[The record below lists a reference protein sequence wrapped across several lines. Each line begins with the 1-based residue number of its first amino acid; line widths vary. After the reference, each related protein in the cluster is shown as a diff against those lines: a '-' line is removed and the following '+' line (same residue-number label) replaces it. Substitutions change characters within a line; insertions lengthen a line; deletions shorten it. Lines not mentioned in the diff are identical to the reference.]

1 MDDAT
6 FIQLCTESTTTFYR
20 VAFSILRK
28 QQDAEDAVQQAL
40 MKGWTS
46 RRRIWKGSEQAW
58 MMRVVINE
66 CRNIQR
72 HRMRVSPIEHL
83 PDILSDWPDMALRVA
98 VDALP
103 ETLRLPLLL
112 KYMESMP
119 EKEIAIALRLTVP
132 AVKSRL
138 HRARQALRNELNE
151 EVEWP

>member
-83 PDILSDWPDMALRVA
+83 PEAPSDWPDMALRVA

-119 EKEIAIALRLTVP
+119 EKEIALALRLSVA

>member
-6 FIQLCTESTTTFYR
+6 FIQLCTESTATLYR
-20 VAFSILRK
+20 VAISILRK

-46 RRRIWKGSEQAW
+46 RRKIWKGSEQAW
-58 MMRVVINE
+58 MMRVVVNE

-72 HRMRVSPIEHL
+72 HRMRTSPVDSL
-83 PDILSDWPDMALRVA
+83 PEMASDLPDMALRVA

-112 KYMESMP
+112 KYMESMS
-119 EKEIAIALRLTVP
+119 EKEIALALRLSVP

>member
-1 MDDAT
+1 
-6 FIQLCTESTTTFYR
+6 
-20 VAFSILRK
+20 
-28 QQDAEDAVQQAL
+28 
-40 MKGWTS
+40 MKGWAS
-46 RRRIWKGSEQAW
+46 RKRIWKGSEQAW

-72 HRMRVSPIEHL
+72 HRMRVSPIERL
-83 PDILSDWPDMALRVA
+83 PDNPSDWPDMALRVA

-112 KYMESMP
+112 KYMESMS
-119 EKEIAIALRLTVP
+119 EKEIALALRLSVS

>member
-1 MDDAT
+1 MDDAA
-6 FIQLCTESTTTFYR
+6 FIQMCTESTATLYR

-40 MKGWTS
+40 MKGWVS
-46 RRRIWKGSEQAW
+46 RKRIWKGSEQAW

-72 HRMRVSPIEHL
+72 HRMRVSPIERL
-83 PDILSDWPDMALRVA
+83 PDNPSDWPDIALRVA

-112 KYMESMP
+112 KYMESMS
-119 EKEIAIALRLTVP
+119 EKEIALALRLSVS

>member
-6 FIQLCTESTTTFYR
+6 FIQMCTESTTAFYR
-20 VAFSILRK
+20 VAISILRK
-28 QQDAEDAVQQAL
+28 QHDAEDAVQQAL

-46 RRRIWKGSEQAW
+46 RKRIWKGSEQAW

-66 CRNIQR
+66 CRTIQR
-72 HRMRVSPIEHL
+72 HRMRTSPVEHL
-83 PDILSDWPDMALRVA
+83 PETPSDLPDMTLRA
-98 VDALP
+98 AIDALP

-112 KYMESMP
+112 KYMESMS
-119 EKEIAIALRLTVP
+119 EKEIAIALSLSVP

>member
-6 FIQLCTESTTTFYR
+6 FIRLCTDSMTAFYR

-40 MKGWTS
+40 MKSWIS
-46 RRRIWKGSEQAW
+46 RKRIWKGSEQAW
-58 MMRVVINE
+58 IMRIVINE

-72 HRMRVSPIEHL
+72 HRMRVSPLEHL
-83 PDILSDWPDMALRVA
+83 PDASSDWPDMALRVA

-119 EKEIAIALRLTVP
+119 EKEIAHALRLSVP

-151 EVEWP
+151 EVEWL